1 MQVTTDGE
9 PTGAVIIIQND
20 GPVLA
25 DADVVVL
32 FDRFR
37 RGGDATARG
46 RSDGHGLGL
55 SIARAVV
62 TLSPVS
68 IATRIPRRWS
78 SATAPA
84 ELGFRVSAIAMTPA
98 GVPSIVT

>member
-1 MQVTTDGE
+1 MTTDGE

-55 SIARAVV
+55 SITRAVV
-62 TLSPVS
+62 TTHGGT
-68 IATRIPRRWS
+68 ID
-78 SATAPA
+78 A
-84 ELGFRVSAIAMTPA
+84 ELRAVGGLCITVRLP
-98 GVPSIVT
+98 G